1 LTIKSNN
8 LFENNLPMALGATAM
23 MVSREVGVLTLNEC
37 LHPPGSASS
46 KSVARLAQTQEE
58 MTGGSTIVANDN

>member
-1 LTIKSNN
+1 
-8 LFENNLPMALGATAM
+8 MALGATAM

-58 MTGGSTIVANDN
+58 MTGGSTIVASDN